1 MSTID
6 ATSLKYPES
15 RSPLHLDAALLYV
28 MVHKIENSDAMLWD
42 RIDDAKDIIEQNAVI
57 RELRRKLDDL
67 IRTGGDT
74 PSLAGLHLPFAVG
87 PKSLLRLQIDK
98 LPGKR
103 EAHYDAQGNVR
114 LTSVLQALGENA
126 TPRNVDDLKAVRKNL
141 ADRLSN
147 TESQQA
153 QVLLQD
159 ALQKSREIVSTAGG
173 LIKTR
178 HDSKLTILN
187 KI

>member
-6 ATSLKYPES
+6 ATSLRYPDS

-42 RIDDAKDIIEQNAVI
+42 RIDDAKDIIDQNSVI
-57 RELRRKLDDL
+57 REMRRKLDD
-67 IRTGGDT
+67 IVRTGKL
-74 PSLAGLHLPFAVG
+74 PQLENAYLAFSVG
-87 PKSLLRLQIDK
+87 PKNTLRSQIDK
-98 LPGKR
+98 LSGNR
-103 EAHYDAQGNVR
+103 NEHYDEHGNVK
-114 LTSVLQALGENA
+114 LTSLLKALGENA
-126 TPRNVDDLKAVRKNL
+126 TPKNTDDLKAIRKNL
-141 ADRLSN
+141 GDRLSN

>member
-6 ATSLKYPES
+6 ATSLRYPDS

-42 RIDDAKDIIEQNAVI
+42 RIDDAKDIIEQNSVI
-57 RELRRKLDDL
+57 REMRRKLDDI
-67 IRTGGDT
+67 IRTDKFAQLENT
-74 PSLAGLHLPFAVG
+74 YLEFSVGL
-87 PKSLLRLQIDK
+87 KNTLRAKVDK
-98 LPGKR
+98 LPGDR
-103 EAHYDAQGNVR
+103 NHHYDEHGGVK
-114 LTSVLQALGENA
+114 LTSLLEALGENA
-126 TPRNVDDLKAVRKNL
+126 APKSTDDLKAIRKNL

>member
-1 MSTID
+1 MSTVD
-6 ATSLKYPES
+6 ATSLKYPDS

-42 RIDDAKDIIEQNAVI
+42 RIDDAKDIIDQNAVI
-57 RELRRKLDDL
+57 RDLRRKLDDI
-67 IRTGGDT
+67 IRTGEK
-74 PSLAGLHLPFAVG
+74 PELKNVYLEFSVG
-87 PKSLLRLQIDK
+87 PKNTLRSKVDNLADGDGKYDK
-98 LPGKR
+98 N
-103 EAHYDAQGNVR
+103 GNVR
-114 LTSVLQALGENA
+114 LTSLLHALGENA
-126 TPRNVDDLKAVRKNL
+126 TPKNTDDLKAIRKNL